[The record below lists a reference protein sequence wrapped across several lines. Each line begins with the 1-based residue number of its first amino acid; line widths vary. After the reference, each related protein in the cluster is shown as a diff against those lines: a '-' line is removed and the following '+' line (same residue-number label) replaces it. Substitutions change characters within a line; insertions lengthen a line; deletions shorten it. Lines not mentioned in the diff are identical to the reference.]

1 MNFLISGLLI
11 ALTSIVN
18 GHLHTNEKNPQ
29 WKINLRSE
37 LESKMQ
43 TMFTNFSK
51 QYELIKNQ
59 QLKLFLDS
67 LGTDIK
73 NTVKIQ
79 VDNDHDHE
87 HEDSHDHEHDHSHQ
101 ESPSINVNCL
111 RTKLDEIFNF
121 VKSNDDNKTNFNSS
135 RFLNSCP
142 YFAHG
147 MASCFS
153 QKITHKIEY
162 KSVVS
167 AFVSAIVITIIG
179 ILCYLVVPS
188 IESEKFKYFFQ
199 FLVALAVGT
208 LSGDS
213 LLHLIPHAFIDHDH
227 DHKEHVHDSA
237 DVYKGLAAVAGIYIF
252 FLIEKVMMIRRAR
265 KEKQHKEIEKNNDD
279 NLEVATSSDKTAA
292 DQSYYMLHANK
303 DLKYIAQYLPNN
315 PCNVDIEHH
324 DSENEVKHFHKH
336 ALSTDASNLA
346 TASSHGSYCSSD
358 TE

>member
-1 MNFLISGLLI
+1 MLFTFSQFTLANVFFILERMNFLISGLLI

-18 GHLHTNEKNPQ
+18 GHLHTNEENPQ

-162 KSVVS
+162 KSNFNLFFS
-167 AFVSAIVITIIG
+167 RKDKFLKLRCCFGICISNSDNHYWHFVLFGCT
-179 ILCYLVVPS
+179 
-188 IESEKFKYFFQ
+188 
-199 FLVALAVGT
+199 
-208 LSGDS
+208 
-213 LLHLIPHAFIDHDH
+213 
-227 DHKEHVHDSA
+227 VH
-237 DVYKGLAAVAGIYIF
+237 
-252 FLIEKVMMIRRAR
+252 
-265 KEKQHKEIEKNNDD
+265 
-279 NLEVATSSDKTAA
+279 
-292 DQSYYMLHANK
+292 
-303 DLKYIAQYLPNN
+303 
-315 PCNVDIEHH
+315 
-324 DSENEVKHFHKH
+324 
-336 ALSTDASNLA
+336 
-346 TASSHGSYCSSD
+346 
-358 TE
+358 